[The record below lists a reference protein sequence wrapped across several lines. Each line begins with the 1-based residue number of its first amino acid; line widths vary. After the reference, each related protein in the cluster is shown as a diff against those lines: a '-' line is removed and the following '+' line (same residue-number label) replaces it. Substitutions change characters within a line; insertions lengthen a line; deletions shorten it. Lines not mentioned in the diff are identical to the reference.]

1 RAGREAAALGA
12 RECGAARGGSTLRRA
27 ARPRSARDEA
37 CRAPRQRAGLAS
49 LCSPGTPAR
58 RRPPEPPRRRYRRRR
73 ALPGADPPPGRLPP
87 PRPPTRGLPGGGGGR
102 GPGALPPALPR
113 DHPRAA
119 GAGGRRA
126 HQRARLTMPRDP
138 SVFVHEKGL
147 CESDDVGPRTRI
159 WAFAHV
165 MRGAVVGA
173 DCNIGDH
180 AFIETGARVGD
191 RVTVKNNALVW
202 DKVTLEDDVFVGPNA
217 VFTNDLIPRNAFK
230 NPPERF

>member
-1 RAGREAAALGA
+1 
-12 RECGAARGGSTLRRA
+12 
-27 ARPRSARDEA
+27 
-37 CRAPRQRAGLAS
+37 
-49 LCSPGTPAR
+49 
-58 RRPPEPPRRRYRRRR
+58 
-73 ALPGADPPPGRLPP
+73 LPP

-147 CESDDVGPRTRI
+147 CESDDVGARTRV

-165 MRGAVVGA
+165 MRGATVGA

-180 AFIETGARVGD
+180 AFIESGARIGN
-191 RVTVKNNALVW
+191 RVTVKNAVLIW
-202 DKVTLEDDVFVGPNA
+202 DGVTIEDEVFLGPNM
-217 VFTNDLIPRNAFK
+217 VFTNVMAPRAAVKRPRTDFMKTWVRRGSSIGANATILCGITIGENALIGAGATVVRDVAPHA
-230 NPPERF
+230 